1 MAEEDEAAG
10 RIVEESARVQG
21 VSPSPFKNEHYAL
34 ANIYIPLFY
43 YIARQRVWPGSKPA
57 VVRRRRSIVECCNNS
72 LLPSFRLSRD
82 EVAFLYFYMIKYS
95 RLFQLLTC
103 I

>member
-1 MAEEDEAAG
+1 MAEKDEAEG
-10 RIVEESARVQG
+10 RIEEESARVEG
-21 VSPSPFKNEHYAL
+21 VSPIHFKNERYTL
-34 ANIYIPLFY
+34 ANVYIPLFY

-57 VVRRRRSIVECCNNS
+57 VVRRRRSIVECCDNS
-72 LLPSFRLSRD
+72 LLPSFQLSRD
-82 EVAFLYFYMIKYS
+82 VVAFLCFYMIKYS

>member
-1 MAEEDEAAG
+1 MGSGGGNEAAG

-21 VSPSPFKNEHYAL
+21 VSPSHFKNDHYTL

-57 VVRRRRSIVECCNNS
+57 VVRRRRSRPYCGV
-72 LLPSFRLSRD
+72 L
-82 EVAFLYFYMIKYS
+82 
-95 RLFQLLTC
+95 Q
-103 I
+103 